1 MTLSGVYRRLD
12 TASVGAQVASE
23 GHGNKKRSDS
33 HQNGRGKKGSQKAA
47 EPRGSK
53 FTYDAVPNDDNEV
66 ETTWSG
72 NSQDTS
78 YPVPESAFVLREVD
92 SGAVNGKTRSP
103 GLLPKL
109 ASSFGQV
116 ISCTPPSGS
125 LHTRFS
131 VVSPQQA
138 CPDTRSREG
147 PICMSSTGQN
157 HIFALTLRLDTEI
170 LHSIGV

>member
-1 MTLSGVYRRLD
+1 MATPRDQTAIRTAGERRGVRKLLSLGD
-12 TASVGAQVASE
+12 Q
-23 GHGNKKRSDS
+23 NS
-33 HQNGRGKKGSQKAA
+33 HM
-47 EPRGSK
+47 
-53 FTYDAVPNDDNEV
+53 DAVPNDDNDV

-125 LHTRFS
+125 IHTRIS
-131 VVSPQQA
+131 VVSAQQA

-157 HIFALTLRLDTEI
+157 HIFTLTLRLDTET